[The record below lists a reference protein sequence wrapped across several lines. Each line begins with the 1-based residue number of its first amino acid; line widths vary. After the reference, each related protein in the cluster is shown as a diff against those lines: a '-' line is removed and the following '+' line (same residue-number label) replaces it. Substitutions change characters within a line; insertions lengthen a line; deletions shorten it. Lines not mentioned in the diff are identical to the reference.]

1 MPTERRHQRNALK
14 RLRLL
19 TCSTCQQLADILLND
34 MKVFY
39 TIYLLSRT
47 PDQIML
53 THSSRLWVQG
63 CERAC
68 RFSSSSHLKLGL
80 QRWQLLLNVFQLGR
94 QVQLLAL
101 QVVDLAISSLD
112 PVKEPPALLL
122 HTSPPI
128 TISNANSFTGLSQ
141 RSSTLQPELNLAK
154 PAHHVSRERS
164 SKQML
169 GAGHEDTILTVML
182 EWKQKGTQTQR
193 KQQK

>member
-1 MPTERRHQRNALK
+1 M
-14 RLRLL
+14 
-19 TCSTCQQLADILLND
+19 
-34 MKVFY
+34 
-39 TIYLLSRT
+39 
-47 PDQIML
+47 
-53 THSSRLWVQG
+53 
-63 CERAC
+63 
-68 RFSSSSHLKLGL
+68 HLKLGL

-141 RSSTLQPELNLAK
+141 RSSTLQPELKLAK
-154 PAHHVSRERS
+154 PAHHVPRERS

-182 EWKQKGTQTQR
+182 EWKQKGTDAMQATEVNVKHKYVNTVLGSTIPVWWR
-193 KQQK
+193 